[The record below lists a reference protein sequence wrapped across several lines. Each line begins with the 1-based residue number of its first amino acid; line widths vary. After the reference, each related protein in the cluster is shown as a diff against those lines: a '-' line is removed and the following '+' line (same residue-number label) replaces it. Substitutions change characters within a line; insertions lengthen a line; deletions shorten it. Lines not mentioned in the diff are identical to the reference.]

1 MGVKILT
8 NVSLPRSGD
17 CQSLLFSFDMLY
29 KAFPLIE

>member
-17 CQSLLFSFDMLY
+17 CQSLLFSFDML
-29 KAFPLIE
+29 FSDR